1 MTQTRWPRGSRGN
14 EGDEMERLTKRE
26 REVLGLIA
34 RGMCNSEI
42 AGELYLSQATVKT
55 HVARLLRKM
64 GLRDRTQAVGA
75 AYDLGLVLP
84 RSSDG
89 SAEVLLAWA

>member
-1 MTQTRWPRGSRGN
+1 M
-14 EGDEMERLTKRE
+14 DRLTERE
-26 REVLGLIA
+26 REVLALIA

-64 GLRDRTQAVGA
+64 GLRDRTQAVVA
-75 AYDLGLVLP
+75 AYDLGLVRP
-84 RSSDG
+84 RGADR